1 MKKIRLLFLTLV
13 ALLGITSAAAKTVYL
28 KPNSNWLQDN
38 ARFAL
43 YMYGGGEAAWT
54 DFAVVDSENKIYKAT
69 FDDSQTNM
77 IFVRLNPSTAEN
89 SFNDGVKW
97 NQTADLAAPTFDNEL
112 FTLGDGWDNPS
123 MTTAYYIDFNTSIV
137 TSNHDFKVAKGWNH
151 IVSTNDYDGNGPY
164 YMNYYYY
171 GSMGVGSTGCLC
183 ATRQYAGDYGG
194 GGVVNDILVTPAV
207 NGTVKLDIK
216 AYGTVTNS
224 NPAFVEV
231 YAINNDGTLGELQK
245 TIKEDIAGY
254 NSGNNTEWAT
264 FELADLA
271 SEQKLG
277 LRCQYVY
284 IDNFTA
290 TSVNIPAARTLEVTK
305 VANLEGYD
313 GTGGTTTYFEQQ
325 SDGNLK
331 VQLQVTLTNT
341 GDYGFAPGDDGYTLT
356 LASASYAS
364 GDKTYYDA
372 ANVNIP
378 EALAAGETKAIDVD
392 FYIPYTTGW
401 KYYFVRENISGTTS
415 STSRYAGETAYESKF
430 VLREAGSSSTTDLTT
445 AQAYGRVSTATTRS
459 FEIYNDGTAPLTI
472 KSITLPAGFT
482 SDNLPEIPVEGLVV
496 AKKSATDAF
505 NVTLPVDVLG
515 DFSGNLTITYLKAGD
530 AEPTVKNLAFS
541 GTVLAEGTWFADFNG
556 VGTSNDGVY
565 PAGSVVTSS
574 TGLQFGY
581 TGSYGSYDHYLKPY
595 SSAGTLVMPKLT
607 ATAGAQLKY
616 DAVRYQSGNSYYLKV
631 YVSTDRKTWGEA
643 KATINNSDLG
653 ATGSYT
659 QTLTFDEAGD
669 YYVAFE
675 LYGVGLDNVIGLTKT
690 AVAHDVFFKETNLV
704 AEAQTG
710 KAIKP
715 SVKAIPLTDEAAA
728 NYEVKYYVDGVAVA
742 TATSIN
748 LETSA
753 TLDKT
758 FNINYTPEDAV
769 TTEHDTYI
777 AFEFEGGTVIATD
790 HQTLRVT
797 NEPKFLFVAAATS
810 VSQYTTNLTTA
821 QAFGKTNT
829 ADVKSFKIYNQG
841 TAPLTIK
848 SIAAPAGFSVNKATE
863 FVVAAGENEDVE
875 VTFSTETP
883 GEYSGNLVVTYE
895 QEGEQ
900 TFELAFSGTKL
911 DPTKWY
917 ANFDN
922 PSSNSIIWP
931 AGLVYESNIQTS
943 SSGYGPYNCFVYTS
957 ANNTENNK
965 LITPLLNA
973 NAGDKFCFDVKKY
986 STWGTPNV
994 AVYLSTDRKTW
1005 GEAIHNVESVTN
1017 TDFETVEVTIPAAGN
1032 YYVGI
1037 AMVGVYVDEL
1047 YGLKLAEVEHD
1058 WQIASSN
1065 IPAEGMQNVTKN
1077 ASVNVLNLGIADEAA
1092 DSYEVNLYIDGEK
1105 TATATTTPALAMAHQ
1120 LSAAGTQIAVPMQS
1134 PKVGTFPVYIEVKA
1148 GDYNVKTEPVDVT
1161 FAAEVAAAEAGLN
1174 GASTSSYGPVYMG
1187 DKNCETV
1194 SLYTAEILAA
1204 SGLKAGDKITSIYF
1218 KGYNT
1223 NQETTSKFEVWYEWT
1238 DEQTLSKPT
1247 GELCTESYVS
1257 TMTKIADDASRSWPI
1272 AGSNTEWVKLIE
1284 FDFSGSPLTY
1294 QSGKSLR
1301 IVVRNQAENYRGKN
1315 FEVTS
1320 YNNLYYRHSSDYS
1333 SYISATW
1340 NSNYLPAIHF
1350 DLAPQTAT
1358 LSGTVTDGTNAVE
1371 GATVTLVS
1379 TDGDNIQ
1386 YTGTTDAE
1394 GAYSINV
1401 IQAARE
1407 YNVTVTKEGLPDA
1420 TATVAFGGESK
1431 TKNFYM
1437 VEPLVVT
1444 FVNGAGWENVNAYT
1458 YNSEQSGSWP
1468 GTGISKTGTTTI
1480 QGVEYDVYTYS
1491 LQVPE
1496 SSAPE
1501 KIIFNNGGS
1510 GDGNQ
1515 TADLD
1520 FANSQQYVYGVT
1532 YYSVAGAFQADGT
1545 DYDVPGVFG
1554 TAWATELNDMTMNAE
1569 GLYELSFKDI
1579 SLPNG
1584 THKFKVLENHAWTPS
1599 YPASNYEVYVANAGT
1614 YDLTITFDATGKNV
1628 SHKLTLTLADSQA
1641 KALDLWPN
1649 NTPADV
1655 TVART
1660 LKAGWNAMVLP
1671 FDVTAEEIAA
1681 QFGANAQVAEF
1692 TGDEKNDDKVS
1703 VNFAKSDVITANKPF
1718 LINLESVPGTVKF
1731 LNKSVT
1737 FAEAKSEGT
1746 NFDFVG
1752 IYADGSAAAGDYIMA
1767 GGMLKC
1773 ASGSNAI
1780 KAYRSY
1786 LKTKGAAPARI
1797 SIFVDGE
1804 LIGEAE
1810 GTGEAT
1816 GIQGIDVKQ
1825 AEGLYNM
1832 GGQKVTGRTKKG
1844 VYILNGKKVF
1854 VGDRH

>member
-43 YMYGGGEAAWT
+43 YMFGGGEGNEWADFTLVDAA
-54 DFAVVDSENKIYKAT
+54 NNIYQAT
-69 FDDSQTNM
+69 FNDSRTNM

-112 FTLGDGWDNPS
+112 FTLGDGWDSPS
-123 MTTAYYIDFNTSIV
+123 YTTSYFVGFNTSIA
-137 TSNHDFKVAKGWNH
+137 TSSHDFKVAKGWEH
-151 IVSTNDYDGNGPY
+151 IVPNSDYDGYGPY
-164 YMNYYYY
+164 YMSYSYYA
-171 GSMGVGSTGCLC
+171 SLGVGSTGCLW
-183 ATRQYAGDYGG
+183 ASRQYAGDGG
-194 GGVVNDILVTPAV
+194 GGEVVQDILVTPAV

-216 AYGTVTNS
+216 AYGSASNS

-254 NSGNNTEWAT
+254 NTGKNTEWAT

-290 TSVNIPAARTLEVTK
+290 TSVNIPLARTLEVTK
-305 VANLEGYD
+305 VANLEGNS
-313 GTGGTTTYFEQQ
+313 GTSGTTTYFEQQ

-341 GDYGFAPGDDGYTLT
+341 GDYDFAPGDDGYTLT
-356 LASASYAS
+356 LASASYS
-364 GDKTYYDA
+364 GGAKTYYDA

-378 EALAAGETKAIDVD
+378 ESLAAGETKAIDVD

-415 STSRYAGETAYESKF
+415 STSRYAGATAYESKF

-445 AQAYGRVSTATTRS
+445 AQDYGRVSTATTRS

-482 SDNLPEIPVEGLVV
+482 SDNLPVIPVEGLVV

-541 GTVLAEGTWFADFNG
+541 GTALAEGTWFADFNG
-556 VGTSNDGVY
+556 DKNSSSSSAGVY
-565 PAGSVVTSS
+565 PAGGVVTST

-690 AVAHDVFFKETNLV
+690 AVAHDVYIKETNLV

-710 KAIKP
+710 KAISP
-715 SVKAIPLTDEAAA
+715 SVKVIPLTDEAAA

-742 TATSIN
+742 TATSID
-748 LETSA
+748 LVTSA
-753 TLDKT
+753 TGDKT
-758 FNINYTPEDAV
+758 FTISYTPDDAV

-777 AFEFEGGTVIATD
+777 AFEFEGGTTIATD
-790 HQTLRVT
+790 HQTLKVT

-911 DPTKWY
+911 DPNKWY

-931 AGLVYESNIQTS
+931 AGIVYESSVQTS
-943 SSGYGPYNCFVYTS
+943 YSGYGPYNCYLYTS
-957 ANNTENNK
+957 SSATTNNK
-965 LITPLLNA
+965 MITPKLEA
-973 NAGDKFCFDVKKY
+973 TAGETFSFDVAPY
-986 STWGTPNV
+986 SSWTNGTV
-994 AVYLSTDRKTW
+994 KVYLSSDRETW
-1005 GEAIHNVESVTN
+1005 GDAIETITVESSQGTN
-1017 TDFETVEVTIPAAGN
+1017 TFVTKNVTIPAAGQ

-1037 AMVGVYVDEL
+1037 EITNAKVDEIN
-1047 YGLKLAEVEHD
+1047 GLTLVDVAHD
-1058 WQIASSN
+1058 WTIVSSN
-1065 IPAEGMQNVTKN
+1065 IPAEGMQNKSYT
-1077 ASVNVLNLGIADEAA
+1077 ASVNLLNLGIRDEATENMTVKA
-1092 DSYEVNLYIDGEK
+1092 FVGGEAV
-1105 TATATTTPALAMAHQ
+1105 ATAEGVAIPMNHQ
-1120 LSAAGTQIAVPMQS
+1120 LNAAGTELSVS
-1134 PKVGTFPVYIEVKA
+1134 FVYPKTGTVHVYLKVESADGTYSVQT
-1148 GDYNVKTEPVDVT
+1148 DPVDVT
-1161 FAAEVAAAEAGLN
+1161 FADEVASGEQATGESAGTDATTPLN
-1174 GASTSSYGPVYMG
+1174 MYY
-1187 DKNCETV
+1187 KNSETIA
-1194 SLYTAEILAA
+1194 LYTASQLGL
-1204 SGLKAGDKITSIYF
+1204 SGGEKISSIAI
-1218 KGYNT
+1218 KGYST
-1223 NQETTSKFEVWYEWT
+1223 KAFTSAFKVYYEWT
-1238 DEQTLSKPT
+1238 DATSIEMPSSTSAYDVTGMTEAINEAEHAWSKV
-1247 GELCTESYVS
+1247 GSSSELGDMIVINFGSPIVYEANKSLKLLIS
-1257 TMTKIADDASRSWPI
+1257 SSASSD
-1272 AGSNTEWVKLIE
+1272 AGSNTFNFEKSTTTGYAYQHQNDGTKGVFTGYWYAKN
-1284 FDFSGSPLTY
+1284 SPLLHL
-1294 QSGKSLR
+1294 GL
-1301 IVVRNQAENYRGKN
+1301 VVE
-1315 FEVTS
+1315 
-1320 YNNLYYRHSSDYS
+1320 
-1333 SYISATW
+1333 
-1340 NSNYLPAIHF
+1340 
-1350 DLAPQTAT
+1350 TAT
-1358 LSGTVTDGTNAVE
+1358 LTGTVKDGTNAVE

-1401 IQAARE
+1401 IQATRE

-1420 TATVAFGGESK
+1420 TATVAFGGENK
-1431 TKNFYM
+1431 TLDYY
-1437 VEPLVVT
+1437 LVS
-1444 FVNGAGWENVNAYT
+1444 FVNGASWKNVNAYT

-1468 GTGISKTGTTTI
+1468 GTEISKTGTTTI

-1491 LQVPE
+1491 LLTPT
-1496 SSAPE
+1496 APA

-1510 GDGNQ
+1510 GEGNQ
-1515 TADLD
+1515 TDNLD
-1520 FANSQQYVYGVT
+1520 FANGKQYVYGIT
-1532 YYSVAGAFQADGT
+1532 YYSVAGAFRAEGASEDEAGI
-1545 DYDVPGVFG
+1545 FG
-1554 TAWATELNDMTMNAE
+1554 TAWATELNDMTKNGE
-1569 GLYELSFKDI
+1569 GLYELTFTDVNLAK
-1579 SLPNG
+1579 G
-1584 THKFKVLENHAWTPS
+1584 TLKFKVVKNHAWTTS
-1599 YPASNYEVYVANAGT
+1599 YPASDYTIDIAKAGT
-1614 YDLTITFDATGKNV
+1614 YSLTITFDASSKTV
-1628 SHKLTLTLADSQA
+1628 AHKLSYTLAE
-1641 KALDLWPN
+1641 N
-1649 NTPADV
+1649 NEGIETMSNV
-1655 TVART
+1655 TITIDREF
-1660 LKAGWNAMVLP
+1660 KAGWNAIVLP
-1671 FDVTAEEIAA
+1671 FDMSAEEVKAS
-1681 QFGANAQVAEF
+1681 FGESAEVAYF
-1692 TGDEKNDDKVS
+1692 AGDEKDGEGNV
-1703 VNFAKSDVITANKPF
+1703 
-1718 LINLESVPGTVKF
+1718 TVKF
-1731 LNKSVT
+1731 GKRTEGDIVAGVPYLVWSEAAVSGLKFTKDVT
-1737 FAEAKSEGT
+1737 ATQHNTTGT

-1752 IYADGSAAAGDYIMA
+1752 VYTTTTTSEGDYFMQ
-1767 GGMLKC
+1767 GGKFKKTGNDNTVLPFR
-1773 ASGSNAI
+1773 A
-1780 KAYRSY
+1780 Y
-1786 LKTKGAAPARI
+1786 LKLKAPAASVRSVNI
-1797 SIFVDGE
+1797 
-1804 LIGEAE
+1804 LIGDEDEVVTSIDGLQIDGLNNVE
-1810 GTGEAT
+1810 GAFN
-1816 GIQGIDVKQ
+1816 
-1825 AEGLYNM
+1825 LS
-1832 GGQKVTGRTKKG
+1832 GQKVQNLQKGRL
-1844 VYILNGKKVF
+1844 YIVNGKKVIKK
-1854 VGDRH
+1854 